1 MNNDGERK
9 SSLPA
14 GSMGDITIGRPNLG
28 PDVPVLIYRLMQ
40 YTLRTSLDNEFGVE
54 KADKI
59 LYNAGKMAGV
69 QFCSSR
75 IEQGLEFNDFISTLQ
90 REMKDNKIAI
100 FRVEQQDS
108 ENKCFVVTMAED
120 LDCSG
125 LPILNETVCVYDEGF
140 LAGIMSCYT
149 GRDFEAREVDCWATG
164 ERVCRFEV
172 KASDESA

>member
-1 MNNDGERK
+1 MIEDRK
-9 SSLPA
+9 KNSGLSS
-14 GSMGDITIGRPNLG
+14 GSMGDIAIGRPNLG
-28 PDVPVLIYRLMQ
+28 PDVPVWIYRLMQ

-69 QFCSSR
+69 QFCSTR
-75 IEQGLEFNDFISTLQ
+75 IGEGLDFNDFISTLQ
-90 REMKDNKIAI
+90 REMKENKIAI
-100 FRVEQQDS
+100 FRVEKQDTI
-108 ENKCFVVTMAED
+108 NQCFVVTMAED

-140 LAGIMSCYT
+140 LAGIMSCYS
-149 GRDFEAREVDCWATG
+149 GKEFEAREVDCWATG

-172 KASDESA
+172 KASDETD

>member
-1 MNNDGERK
+1 MSNDREKNSGL
-9 SSLPA
+9 ST
-14 GSMGDITIGRPNLG
+14 GSMGDIAKGRPNLG
-28 PDVPVLIYRLMQ
+28 PDVPVWIYRLMQ

-59 LYNAGKMAGV
+59 LYNAGKIAGV

-75 IEQGLEFNDFISTLQ
+75 IEQGLDFNDFISTLQ
-90 REMKDNKIAI
+90 RELKENKIAI
-100 FRVEQQDS
+100 FRVEKQDT
-108 ENKCFVVTMAED
+108 ENLNFIVTMAED

-140 LAGIMSCYT
+140 LAGVMNFYT
-149 GRDFEAREVDCWATG
+149 GRDFEVREVDCWATG

-172 KASDESA
+172 KAADETV